1 MTICILKHLKNRY
14 SQFTWN
20 ELTSLKCFFPQ
31 FIDLILAGFILTNP
45 ISSRDYFLNETLLQR
60 KKKGQNQDEATA
72 LSCHMLATGLHL
84 LSREQRKPRGERA
97 WTILA
102 INVTIDINE
111 CKHRGYSGGKEKIDV
126 RPSGQ
131 IIFPRIHHKIYFLLC
146 ILIIWNNARNFL
158 YLVFKGRRTVGL
170 KGGRL
175 GIKISLYSYSGLIC
189 DFLFPH
195 FPC

>member
-1 MTICILKHLKNRY
+1 MV
-14 SQFTWN
+14 
-20 ELTSLKCFFPQ
+20 FFPAKRYQ
-31 FIDLILAGFILTNP
+31 VKSWPWVIICSVTGKYHLTGNP
-45 ISSRDYFLNETLLQR
+45 SWSQPKPKIKT
-60 KKKGQNQDEATA
+60 
-72 LSCHMLATGLHL
+72 CHTLATGLHL

-111 CKHRGYSGGKEKIDV
+111 CKHRGYGGGKEKIDV

-146 ILIIWNNARNFL
+146 IFIIWNNARNFL

-175 GIKISLYSYSGLIC
+175 GIKISLYSYSGLTC